1 MGVLVKNLA
10 GKTALVTGAGRGIG
24 AACAAKLAAAGA
36 RVMIND
42 IDADVA
48 EAQARKL
55 AGAEALACDL
65 TEEDA
70 GERCIQAA
78 VECFGGLDIVVNNA
92 GYIWNGAIHR
102 SSDEQWH
109 AMLDVH
115 ATAQFRLLRAYGRW
129 LRSISAAGTD
139 PTDQLG
145 HTRKVVN
152 VSSVSGTMGAAT
164 QVGYSAAKAAV
175 VGMTKSL
182 AKEWGRYN
190 VTVNAVAFGLI
201 DTRLTAAY
209 EGEPNTAVIKG
220 AARNV
225 GLTSQQRELARRAS
239 PLGRLGSPEDAA
251 NSIYLLCI
259 PESDWITGE
268 VLTASGGVRS

>member
-1 MGVLVKNLA
+1 VENLA
-10 GKTALVTGAGRGIG
+10 GKTALVTGGGRGIG
-24 AACAAKLAAAGA
+24 AACAAKLTAAGA

-42 IDADVA
+42 VDADVA
-48 EAQARKL
+48 RNEAKQL
-55 AGAEALACDL
+55 AGAEAFACDL
-65 TEEDA
+65 TEADA

-78 VECFGGLDIVVNNA
+78 LEHFGGLDIVVNNA
-92 GYIWNGAIHR
+92 GYIWNSTIHR

-109 AMLDVH
+109 AMLDIH

-129 LRSISAAGTD
+129 LRGLSAASD
-139 PTDQLG
+139 RAQNEDQYS

-201 DTRLTAAY
+201 ETRLTAPY
-209 EGEPNTAVIKG
+209 EGEPNTALIKG
-220 AARNV
+220 APRKV
-225 GLTSQQRELARRAS
+225 GLTNQQREMARQAS

-251 NSIYLLCI
+251 NSIYLLCT